1 VRLISWNL
9 AGWVTKARAQ
19 LAAVAARAPDLVA
32 LQEIRS
38 RAEPML
44 RAELDRLCLSHML
57 TSWRLGSSQQ
67 LSKGPRQYG
76 LLVAS
81 RWPLKALSSTSDALP
96 WPERLLSVAVSMPT
110 GIIELHTT
118 GIPPG
123 CTNGWT
129 KIETFEGIYARLA
142 SAAAHPRILCG
153 DFNSP
158 QCERT
163 TGEVVTWGQ
172 YLAKDGTAALW
183 GRWKDRAGR
192 SDTGER
198 WDRAERQI
206 LTGLSAYD
214 LTDVFRQLYG
224 YERTEASW
232 YWGSGT
238 RRVGRRFDHVFAS
251 RSLRAYRCMY
261 LHDLREQ
268 ENLSDH
274 SAIEVDFSP

>member
-9 AGWVTKARAQ
+9 AGWVKKARAQ
-19 LAAVAARAPDLVA
+19 LEAVAARAPDLLA

-38 RAEPML
+38 RAEPVL
-44 RAELDRLCLSHML
+44 RAELDRLGLRYML
-57 TSWRLGSSQQ
+57 TSWSLGSSHQP
-67 LSKGPRQYG
+67 SKGPRQYG

-81 RWPLKALSSTSDALP
+81 RWPLEALSSASDALP
-96 WPERLLSVAVSMPT
+96 WPERLLSAAVSTPK

-123 CTNGWT
+123 CTNGWM

-142 SAAAHPRILCG
+142 SAAAYRRILCG

-158 QCERT
+158 QCERA

-172 YLAKDGTAALW
+172 HLAKDGTAVLW
-183 GRWKDRAGR
+183 RRRKDRAGR

-206 LTGLSAYD
+206 LTGLSAFD

-224 YERTEASW
+224 YERTETSW
-232 YWGSGT
+232 HWRSGT

-251 RSLRAYRCMY
+251 QSLGAYRCTY
-261 LHDLREQ
+261 LHEFREQ
-268 ENLSDH
+268 NLSDH